1 MKTLKSSLLL
11 CATLSIGTAFAAD
24 DIDMEA
30 FEASS
35 QALRSADAKAEAR
48 RAAVAA
54 LSPRLQK
61 IPLGERAGAHI
72 AAAGACAIDVP
83 IDDLNKLSSLA
94 VAEAVIG
101 KPLAQVPYE
110 AKAILKAT
118 SDAIRTPEAAAAA
131 TKRQQRAKKLAQS
144 ERDWVSRIRV
154 EVKKINPKGE
164 PSDCR
169 YLRGQ
174 IDDLLENAERDN
186 SLNKAELVLFAV
198 QELQGQRKQSAR

>member
-1 MKTLKSSLLL
+1 MKTLQSSLLL
-11 CATLSIGTAFAAD
+11 CASLSIGTAGASD
-24 DIDMEA
+24 DIDMQA

-83 IDDLNKLSSLA
+83 IDDINKLSSLA
-94 VAEAVIG
+94 VAEAVLG

-110 AKAILKAT
+110 SKAILKAT
-118 SDAIRTPEAAAAA
+118 TDAIRTPEAVAAA
-131 TKRQQRAKKLAQS
+131 TKRQQRLQKLAQA
-144 ERDWVSRIRV
+144 ERDWVSQVRV
-154 EVKKINPKGE
+154 AVKKINPKGE

-169 YLRGQ
+169 HLRGQ
-174 IDDLLENAERDN
+174 IDDLLDNADRDN

-198 QELQGQRKQSAR
+198 QELQGQGKPSSR